1 MTRQNRKFLS
11 AVASIVAIGLLISG
25 CGRRGKLEAPPS
37 ANVVVTDEQGNN
49 VTKPAPKPD
58 RPFILDG
65 LI

>member
-11 AVASIVAIGLLISG
+11 AVASIAAIGLLLSG
-25 CGRRGKLEAPPS
+25 CGRRGNLEAPSS
-37 ANVVVTDEQGNN
+37 ATVIVTDDQGNK